1 MRWPPGPSRV
11 PRGGAGHKYTDSFD
25 FTNGNVK
32 IFIAA
37 NDFTAGEVKNY
48 ILAEFFADY

>member
-11 PRGGAGHKYTDSFD
+11 PRGGAGHKYTDSFNFTICNGKNFNSAND
-25 FTNGNVK
+25 FTNCDVK

-37 NDFTAGEVKNY
+37 NDFTAG
-48 ILAEFFADY
+48 